1 MLQRI
6 RTSGELCLF
15 LQRRKVARRASVPAD
30 KNTVFIEDY
39 SDVEDY
45 WDTVDLDSLINT
57 LDKLDVPSFVTD
69 ILEDF
74 ADLDGDELLEN
85 AEIHYLQQSL
95 QWI

>member
-1 MLQRI
+1 M
-6 RTSGELCLF
+6 
-15 LQRRKVARRASVPAD
+15 ARRASVPAD

-85 AEIHYLQQSL
+85 AEYIIYNNLYSGYN
-95 QWI
+95 W

>member
-1 MLQRI
+1 MSVSAKKE
-6 RTSGELCLF
+6 SG
-15 LQRRKVARRASVPAD
+15 KKASVPAD

-85 AEIHYLQQSL
+85 AEYIIYNNLYSGYN
-95 QWI
+95 W